1 MPRLV
6 SFNGTPAAPPEAE
19 IEGLKASLGRGVQTL
34 PHPYLKVGRRVRV
47 TAGPLEGLEGIL
59 VRKKNALRFV
69 ISLHLIQCSIRL
81 DINASSVEPVH
92 GRQVL

>member
-1 MPRLV
+1 MARLV
-6 SFNGTPAAPPEAE
+6 SFNGTPAALPEAE
-19 IEGLKASLGRGVQTL
+19 IEALKAGVERGVQAD
-34 PHPYLKVGRRVRV
+34 PHPYLRVGRRVRV
-47 TAGPLEGLEGIL
+47 TAGPLGGLEGIL

-81 DINASSVEPVH
+81 DINAFWVEPVH